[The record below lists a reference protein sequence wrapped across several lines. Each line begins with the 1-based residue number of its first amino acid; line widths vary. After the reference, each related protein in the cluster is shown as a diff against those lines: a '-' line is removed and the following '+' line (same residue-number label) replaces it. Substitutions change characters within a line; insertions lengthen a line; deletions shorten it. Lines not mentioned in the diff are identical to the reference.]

1 MDLRKQ
7 HELVQAN
14 QSAQDA
20 FLQELKELNKVQ
32 AESGL
37 PSLTA
42 ASPKHVETTTPM
54 RSNSTKKG
62 KEDEEQPLMPN
73 DRRFARGVS

>member
-32 AESGL
+32 AE
-37 PSLTA
+37 
-42 ASPKHVETTTPM
+42 
-54 RSNSTKKG
+54 
-62 KEDEEQPLMPN
+62 
-73 DRRFARGVS
+73 